1 MSAVLAMAGLAI
13 LLFGLMPRRH
23 LAEIV
28 AAFERRPRREPRLA
42 FPGLVESIAGALGGG
57 LSLEL
62 AFAEVAPT
70 LPLSL
75 AAATHRVVASLRL
88 GVPLRSALA
97 AYEASVPAQ
106 DLAPFAVVLVAF
118 ERAGG
123 RVIDSLA
130 RVAALQ
136 RGRIALEDERASL
149 TAQARASA
157 MLLLALAPLG
167 VLFFAIAMPDYVAV
181 AAGEGRGLFAAALA
195 LEAVAAVWLVRLLR
209 PPRSADELASL
220 LDAVVV
226 GLEAGL
232 TFAQALSALVAR
244 APELARL
251 PDARRLLA
259 DLALGR
265 GSRAALAAFGRRGPE
280 EARVAALVD
289 AASRFGAPLADLLVA
304 QADALRLAERR
315 RAEAR
320 ARRLPV
326 LMLFPLTFCVLPALL
341 VVFLGP
347 PLLSL
352 LQ

>member
-1 MSAVLAMAGLAI
+1 MSALLLAAGLA
-13 LLFGLMPRRH
+13 LLLAGLVPRRH
-23 LAEIV
+23 IAEVV
-28 AAFERRPRREPRLA
+28 AVFGRRARREPRLA

-70 LPLSL
+70 LPPSL
-75 AAATHRVVASLRL
+75 AAPTHRVAASLRL
-88 GVPLRSALA
+88 GVPLRSALT
-97 AYEASVPAQ
+97 AYEAAVPAQ

-123 RVIDSLA
+123 RVTESLA

-157 MLLLALAPLG
+157 LVLVALAPLG
-167 VLFFAIAMPDYVAV
+167 FLFFAIAMPDYLAI
-181 AAGEGRGLFAAALA
+181 AAGDGRGFFAAAVA
-195 LEAVAAVWLVRLLR
+195 LEVIAAVWLARLLR
-209 PPRSADELASL
+209 PPRSTDELASL
-220 LDAVVV
+220 IDAVVV

-232 TFAQALSALVAR
+232 TFSQALSALVAR
-244 APELARL
+244 APQLARL

-265 GSRAALAAFGRRGPE
+265 GSREALATFGGRGPE

-341 VVFLGP
+341 IVFLGP

-352 LQ
+352 VS